1 MAESSLKV
9 RLRRDL
15 NAARKARDRPRTLLL
30 TTLLSDVHNRE
41 IELGHELAD
50 DEVVDVLRR
59 AVKRR
64 RESAELMKSRP
75 ELAERELWE
84 AATLEAYLPKALAD
98 DEIRA
103 LVRSLIAEG
112 HDSLGA
118 LMKRVM
124 PEVKG
129 RADGSRVNAIAREE
143 LARAGGGGG
152 GGAGGSDQ

>member
-1 MAESSLKV
+1 MAESALKV
-9 RLRRDL
+9 RLRQDL

-30 TTLLSDVHNRE
+30 TTLLSDVRNRE

-84 AATLEAYLPKALAD
+84 AATLEAYLPKELAD
-98 DEIRA
+98 DEIRS

-112 HDSLGA
+112 HDDLGA

-124 PEVKG
+124 PQVKG

-143 LARAGGGGG
+143 LAQAGRGRAGGDE
-152 GGAGGSDQ
+152 S